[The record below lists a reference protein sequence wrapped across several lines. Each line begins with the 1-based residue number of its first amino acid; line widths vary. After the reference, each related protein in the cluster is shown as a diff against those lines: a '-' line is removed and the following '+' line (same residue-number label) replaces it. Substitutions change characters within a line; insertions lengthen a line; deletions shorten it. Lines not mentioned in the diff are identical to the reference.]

1 MNTVFEV
8 LDLRNQIDVVVDFNK
23 NLLFRDK

>member
-8 LDLRNQIDVVVDFNK
+8 LDLSNQIDVVVDFNK

>member
-1 MNTVFEV
+1 MITVFEV
-8 LDLRNQIDVVVDFNK
+8 LDLSNQIDVVVDFNK

>member
-8 LDLRNQIDVVVDFNK
+8 LDLSNQIDVVVDFNK
-23 NLLFRDK
+23 HLLFRDK